1 MENNWTEKIDRYI
14 REGRTVSGGCGA
26 SSGLKAAAS
35 AASTVASNAA
45 SEAQTV
51 FGASSTVFNNLIGGI
66 QRIVTGGPSQQGMS
80 AGEFNASQ
88 AAITQNTAA
97 LARNLKGAAGSAA
110 AAIGG
115 GNTVTPAG
123 GTEASLLA
131 ADTTAAEQGATAQNQ
146 LVQQNYDIGRQNYNQ
161 AVGEEM
167 QLPNVFGTSTGATN
181 AATGAQGANL
191 TAQQAVNTENNWWQP
206 MVTAAIGG
214 VSGALTGGLTGGTPS
229 TPAFPGGAQQVEAT
243 YGGPIAAPTTTS
255 DVGNQI
261 AG

>member
-35 AASTVASNAA
+35 AAQGIASNAA
-45 SEAQTV
+45 SEATTV
-51 FGASSTVFNNLIGGI
+51 FGASSTVFNNLIGGL

-206 MVTAAIGG
+206 MVTAAVGG

-255 DVGNQI
+255 DVGNQL
-261 AG
+261 G

>member
-1 MENNWTEKIDRYI
+1 M
-14 REGRTVSGGCGA
+14 CGA

-35 AASTVASNAA
+35 AASTVASDAA
-45 SEAQTV
+45 SEATTV

-131 ADTTAAEQGATAQNQ
+131 AETSAAEQGATAQNQ
-146 LVQQNYDIGRQNYNQ
+146 LVQKNYDIGRQNYNQ

-167 QLPNVFGTSTGATN
+167 QLPNVFGTSTEATK
-181 AATGAQGANL
+181 AATGAQEANIKG
-191 TAQQAVNTENNWWQP
+191 QQAVDTSNNWWQP
-206 MVTAAIGG
+206 MVTAAAGG

-261 AG
+261 G

>member
-1 MENNWTEKIDRYI
+1 M
-14 REGRTVSGGCGA
+14 CGA

-35 AASTVASNAA
+35 AARTLASDAA
-45 SEAQTV
+45 SEAQTI

-97 LARNLKGAAGSAA
+97 LARNLRGAAGSAA

-123 GTEASLLA
+123 GTQAAILA
-131 ADTTAAEQGATAQNQ
+131 AETAAAEQGASAQNQ
-146 LVQQNYDIGRQNYNQ
+146 LVQQNYDIGRNNFWRATQT
-161 AVGEEM
+161 EES
-167 QLPNVFGTSTGATN
+167 LPNVFNPATSATSV
-181 AATGAQGANL
+181 ATGAQAESL
-191 TAQQAVNTENNWWQP
+191 KAQQAVDTSNNWWQP

-214 VSGALTGGLTGGTPS
+214 ISSGIGASLTGGIGKAASAAKGTDS
-229 TPAFPGGAQQVEAT
+229 FGSSLDSSWLDVPANNFNP
-243 YGGPIAAPTTTS
+243 APQAS
-255 DVGNQI
+255 
-261 AG
+261 